1 MRIIAGYHRGR
12 LFKSPPPGPCHPMSD
27 RAKMALFNIL
37 GDLTDLTVL
46 DAYAGSGAL
55 AFEAISRGATR
66 ATCVEINRRV
76 FDVLGANCRQLG
88 FEAQINCHR
97 ANITSWIKR
106 HQADDY
112 QLILVDPPYQAFKPH
127 QLEAL
132 ATWTKADA
140 KLVISFPSH
149 WQPETVF
156 DDRHWWSLT
165 RRNYAGANI
174 AIYQKKP
181 SK

>member
-12 LFKSPPPGPCHPMSD
+12 LFKSPARGACHPMSE

-37 GDLTDLTVL
+37 GDLTGLTVL

-55 AFEAISRGATR
+55 AFEAISRGAIS

-76 FDVLGANCRQLG
+76 FEVLVTNCQQLG
-88 FEAQINCHR
+88 FQDQVSCYR

-106 HQADDY
+106 HPDDKH
-112 QLILVDPPYQAFKPH
+112 QLILADPPYQPFKPL

-132 ATWTKADA
+132 ASWAKADA
-140 KLVISFPSH
+140 RLVISFPSH

-156 DDRHWWSLT
+156 SGRRWWSLT
-165 RRNYAGANI
+165 RRNYAGATI

-181 SK
+181 S